1 MKAAREQERA
11 LYKNKNLVYD
21 CDLMS
26 HNIVIQQ
33 EVDTCLHHID
43 ESKKEQFLKVI
54 QETQIILDEP
64 VYDDS
69 IDGASIRGM
78 YVVTITRKGKEPLK
92 FQYISETS
100 IDFNKTPIDYEQS
113 DAIMES
119 YDVLEKDKPTLY
131 RILGLLKRNYFLPQ
145 DFSYKVAIECINKLR
160 QIFSKDEILVFPSI
174 DKSAINIGLIPI

>member
-1 MKAAREQERA
+1 V
-11 LYKNKNLVYD
+11 VYD
-21 CDLMS
+21 YDLMC

-33 EVDTCLHHID
+33 EVDNCLRHID

-69 IDGASIRGM
+69 IDGASIRAM

-100 IDFNKTPIDYEQS
+100 IDFNKTPIDYDER

-119 YDVLEKDKPTLY
+119 YNVLERNIPTLH

-145 DFSYKVAIECINKLR
+145 DFSYKVAIEYINKLR
-160 QIFSKDEILVFPSI
+160 QIFSKDEILAFPSI

>member
-1 MKAAREQERA
+1 M
-11 LYKNKNLVYD
+11 VYD
-21 CDLMS
+21 CDLLI
-26 HNIVIQQ
+26 HNIMTQ
-33 EVDTCLHHID
+33 EEVNNCLSHID

-64 VYDDS
+64 VYEDS
-69 IDGASIRGM
+69 INGASIRAM
-78 YVVTITRKGKEPLK
+78 YMVTITRRGKEPLK

-100 IDFNKTPIDYEQS
+100 IDFNKTPIDYDES

-119 YDVLEKDKPTLY
+119 YNVLESDIPTLH

-145 DFSYKVAIECINKLR
+145 DFSYKMAIEHINKLR
-160 QIFSKDEILVFPSI
+160 QIFSKDEILTFPSI

>member
-1 MKAAREQERA
+1 M
-11 LYKNKNLVYD
+11 VYD
-21 CDLMS
+21 CDLLS
-26 HNIVIQQ
+26 HNIVTQ
-33 EVDTCLHHID
+33 EEVNNCLNRID

-64 VYDDS
+64 IYDDS
-69 IDGASIRGM
+69 INGESIRAM
-78 YVVTITRKGKEPLK
+78 YMVTITRRGKEPLK

-100 IDFNKTPIDYEQS
+100 IDFNKTPIDYDES

-119 YDVLEKDKPTLY
+119 YNVLESDIPTLH

-145 DFSYKVAIECINKLR
+145 DFSYKMAIEHINKLR
-160 QIFSKDEILVFPSI
+160 QIFSKDEILTFPSI